1 MKKYFEKIKIF
12 TQKNK
17 KLLVLLFL
25 IKTLIKIGVVVI
37 LLVKTKDAS
46 AQTTNSLLRTGNKN
60 YHQQKYNQAT
70 ENYTKALSKEP
81 NNEIAIF
88 NQADAM
94 YQLGEYEKAIS
105 YFDAIAKQS
114 KNKSYQSKSY
124 HNLGNT
130 FYKQEQYEK
139 SVEAYKQALKI
150 NPDDKET
157 KYNLMMAMAK
167 LKKESQQQK
176 QNQQQKQEKN
186 NQNNQQNQQQKDNKD
201 NKDKQDKQEQE
212 NAGKMSNEEAQR
224 LLEALQNEEGKTQ
237 EKLQQQN
244 ANGKKTK
251 VAKDW

>member
-1 MKKYFEKIKIF
+1 MRKYFDKIRTFAK
-12 TQKNK
+12 KNK
-17 KLLVLLFL
+17 TLLIVVFVL
-25 IKTLIKIGVVVI
+25 KTIIKIGI
-37 LLVKTKDAS
+37 LLVIFLRPKDS
-46 AQTTNSLLRTGNKN
+46 AAQSTNSLIRSGNKS
-60 YHQQKYNQAT
+60 YDQQKYNQAT

-114 KNKSYQSKSY
+114 KNKSYQSESY

-176 QNQQQKQEKN
+176 QNQQNQQQKQEKN
-186 NQNNQQNQQQKDNKD
+186 NQNNQQNQQNQQQNDNK
-201 NKDKQDKQEQE
+201 DKQEQE
-212 NAGKMSNEEAQR
+212 NAGKMNNEEAQR

>member
-1 MKKYFEKIKIF
+1 
-12 TQKNK
+12 
-17 KLLVLLFL
+17 
-25 IKTLIKIGVVVI
+25 
-37 LLVKTKDAS
+37 
-46 AQTTNSLLRTGNKN
+46 
-60 YHQQKYNQAT
+60 
-70 ENYTKALSKEP
+70 
-81 NNEIAIF
+81 
-88 NQADAM
+88 M

-114 KNKSYQSKSY
+114 KNKSYQSESY

-176 QNQQQKQEKN
+176 QNQQNQQQKQEKN
-186 NQNNQQNQQQKDNKD
+186 NQNNQQNQQQKDNK
-201 NKDKQDKQEQE
+201 DKQEQE